1 MNDGLQKI
9 GDWAFHNCSSL
20 ESITMPSTLVEIG
33 FNAFYGCIDLR
44 EVIFNDGLQ
53 KIGPSAFFNCSSMES
68 ATSPSTL
75 VDIGMMPLVD
85 AAI

>member
-1 MNDGLQKI
+1 
-9 GDWAFHNCSSL
+9 
-20 ESITMPSTLVEIG
+20 MPSTLVEIG